1 MLDNGGQYIIAMDR
15 GKHVEF
21 LSKGQCSLRG
31 AIVIVIVIVI
41 YIKILKERIHIT
53 QVLAETT

>member
-31 AIVIVIVIVI
+31 AIVIVI